1 MNRHVKALTVL
12 LALQLLVLAGI
23 LVWQQRATTTQSGVL
38 LPVERSRIDGV
49 TIVDEKGQKVQL
61 QRGDSGWT
69 LPEAQGLPVDPDKIT
84 QLLDRLIAASAPWPI
99 ATSAES
105 AKRFEVTPEKFQR
118 QVQLLAAGQVIGD
131 LYLGTSPGFKKVHA
145 RRADSDDVYAIDFAN
160 YDAPAR
166 ADDWLDK
173 ALLKPAGDV
182 TAVAWPEHWRIQRS
196 GDAWVLEGLAPGEST
211 KQDAVTDL
219 VNKIANLRVSGVA
232 DAPPVEG
239 SSPALTLT
247 VSTSNGEFDYRLY
260 QPQPSS
266 DFIVARSGQEG
277 FFKLAAYIGEPLMI
291 DRVDLLT
298 ADASVVPAPAA
309 ASKPAIKA
317 TTQSATKPTKK
328 PAAR

>member
-23 LVWQQRATTTQSGVL
+23 LVWQQRATTTETGVL
-38 LPVERSRIDGV
+38 LQVERSRIDGV
-49 TIVDEKGQKVQL
+49 IIVDDKGLKVKL

-69 LPEAQGLPVDPDKIT
+69 LPDAQGLPVDGDKIG

-118 QVQLLAAGQVIGD
+118 QIQLMTGDQVVGD

-145 RRADSDDVYAIDFAN
+145 RRADSDDVYAIEFAN
-160 YDAPAR
+160 YDATAR

-173 ALLKPAGDV
+173 ALLKPTGDI
-182 TAVAWPEHWRIQRS
+182 TAVVWPEHWQIQRR
-196 GDAWVLEGLAPGEST
+196 GDAWLLEGLAPGEST

-232 DAPPVEG
+232 DGPPVEG
-239 SSPALTLT
+239 SQPALTLT

-260 QPQPSS
+260 QTQPTS

-277 FFKLAAYIGEPLMI
+277 FFKLAAYIGEPLMM

-298 ADASVVPAPAA
+298 TGASVPPVAAAVPKPAP
-309 ASKPAIKA
+309 KA
-317 TTQSATKPTKK
+317 TTQSATKPTRK
-328 PAAR
+328 PAAN